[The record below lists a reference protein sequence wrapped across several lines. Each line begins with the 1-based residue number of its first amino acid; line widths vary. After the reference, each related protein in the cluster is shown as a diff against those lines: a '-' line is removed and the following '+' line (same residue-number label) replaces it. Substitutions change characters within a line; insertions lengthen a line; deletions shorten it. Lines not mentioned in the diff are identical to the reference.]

1 MSMFQVPDHSQTDGV
16 SQAKKRDLESRRR
29 QGCDISAIAFVT
41 QKARMHTTRKR
52 IRRNAGQCL
61 SKTGCFAL
69 KQSLGES

>member
-1 MSMFQVPDHSQTDGV
+1 MANRTASQTDGV

-29 QGCDISAIAFVT
+29 QGCDISAGVVVT
-41 QKARMHTTRKR
+41 KRARMHTTRKR
-52 IRRNAGQCL
+52 IGAGASKPL